1 MSTIDSPLEIYRFL
15 PKTNCRQCQV
25 PTCLAF
31 AAAVIKG
38 LKQLGDCP
46 HMDGKTVEGFNGR
59 IEVRKI
65 NIDQQQERILEQ
77 LRGEIAGLDFS
88 AAAKRLGASF
98 CGDSLMVK
106 CLGKQFFVN
115 AGGNVISDCHINPWV
130 LLPLLSYIA
139 HSPGK
144 NPSGKWVPFREL
156 KNGSRYNPLFDQR
169 CEKPLKKMADNHMD
183 LLRDILF
190 ILGGRPAEVSFD
202 SDIALALLPLP
213 KVPMLICYSSPEED
227 MESRLNIFFDTTADG
242 NLTSEAI
249 YFLITGLVVMLEKMT
264 LRHGHARPFAC

>member
-46 HMDGKTVEGFNGR
+46 HVDGKTVEGYSGR
-59 IEVRKI
+59 IEVRKV
-65 NIDQQQERILEQ
+65 NIDQQQEKILEQ
-77 LRGEIAGLDFS
+77 LRGEVAGLDLS
-88 AAAKRLGASF
+88 AAGKRLGASLR
-98 CGDSLMVK
+98 GDSLVIK
-106 CLGKQFFVN
+106 CLGKPFFIN
-115 AGGNVISDCHINPWV
+115 AGGNVTSDIHINPWV
-130 LLPLLSYIA
+130 LLPLLNYIA
-139 HSPGK
+139 HSPGI

-169 CEKPLKKMADNHMD
+169 CEKPLKKMADKDMD
-183 LLRDILF
+183 LLKSLLS

-202 SDIALALLPLP
+202 TDMALALLPLP

-227 MESRLNIFFDTTADG
+227 IESRLNIFFDITVDD

-249 YFLITGLVVMLEKMT
+249 YFLIAGLVVMLEKMT
-264 LRHGHARPFAC
+264 LRHGQASSFAC